1 LQKKLNLQ
9 VLEYI
14 TIENTNIINYKMSK
28 TAPKKTAPKKVAV
41 VKGCVG
47 YFYGG
52 VLKVGSA
59 WVFSSESE
67 DPQSVYDEARTY
79 LGRYTTCKYVVCEN
93 ASDVFEKLKEEI
105 SDAHDFG
112 SVYLIHSST
121 LFDKLKEVSG
131 VDRCKNLKEKPE
143 KDAPEDAPAEVAA
156 KIPVKKGVT
165 AKATPAPVASAKKP
179 TPGKSGKKAVAVQE
193 EEVEAEDVE
202 VEEDDDAE
210 DVEDVEDD
218 DEDDDD
224 EAEDEDAEDEE
235 EEVAPPPPPTKKGG
249 VKATPAK
256 APPAKTTVSVKTA
269 PKKK

>member
-1 LQKKLNLQ
+1 
-9 VLEYI
+9 
-14 TIENTNIINYKMSK
+14 MSK
-28 TAPKKTAPKKVAV
+28 TGVKKAAPKKVAV

-52 VLKVGSA
+52 VLKVGAA

-105 SDAHDFG
+105 NDAHDFG

-143 KDAPEDAPAEVAA
+143 KEEPEEGAAKAPAKKAA
-156 KIPVKKGVT
+156 P
-165 AKATPAPVASAKKP
+165 AKAAATPAKTPAKAAAPAK
-179 TPGKSGKKAVAVQE
+179 GGKKAAAVE
-193 EEVEAEDVE
+193 EEVEVEDVE
-202 VEEDDDAE
+202 VEVEDDAE
-210 DVEDVEDD
+210 DVEDVE
-218 DEDDDD
+218 EDG
-224 EAEDEDAEDEE
+224 EDAEDGEE
-235 EEVAPPPPPTKKGG
+235 EDGEEEDGEEEDAEPEPEPPKKAAGKGKAAAPVAAPTKAPAKGK
-249 VKATPAK
+249 VAAPAPAKTPAK
-256 APPAKTTVSVKTA
+256 APP
-269 PKKK
+269 KKK